1 MTDLKT
7 KKEMLK
13 KIYADMD
20 ELKPYWELYYQ
31 LSHEADKLS
40 QDITSSERSRRLDK
54 LSQKTQYQP
63 CAYPGMGYS
72 GQDGSAVFDDRDTV
86 FSAIQ
91 AGASGY
97 VLKGSTPREIV
108 EALFELENGGAPMSP
123 KIARAVIREFQESKV
138 EEQYLLTP
146 REQQILKGLE
156 TGLTYTELG
165 DILSISPHT
174 VHSHIKR
181 IYEKLHAVDR
191 KSALIQARRKGL
203 I

>member
-72 GQDGSAVFDDRDTV
+72 GQDGSAVFDDRDTADAV
-86 FSAIQ
+86 QNWTIC
-91 AGASGY
+91 
-97 VLKGSTPREIV
+97 GSHRDCMPP
-108 EALFELENGGAPMSP
+108 FP
-123 KIARAVIREFQESKV
+123 Q
-138 EEQYLLTP
+138 
-146 REQQILKGLE
+146 
-156 TGLTYTELG
+156 
-165 DILSISPHT
+165 
-174 VHSHIKR
+174 
-181 IYEKLHAVDR
+181 
-191 KSALIQARRKGL
+191 
-203 I
+203 